1 MSGLPARTS
10 ESSDGPLA
18 DGPLA
23 DWALA
28 ERVARL
34 VALRDQPQVTRAEV
48 AALRSDLSATALRAD
63 ELARSVTGLGDGLA
77 PATVRVVGRGAWI
90 RANLDSIAWL
100 VDPLAGQLMAR
111 SDVSRTL
118 ARKALG
124 AQLGVVFG
132 YLATK
137 VLGQYE
143 VLLPN
148 DEHPGRL
155 TLVGPNLVQLERDFL
170 PTTDVGPAAFRM
182 GVVLHELAHRL
193 QFEGVDW
200 LRPRLRETI
209 NTYLAETRLDADRVR
224 ATVEHLGD
232 LLRSARDGLNLQQF
246 LEIVLTPA
254 QRDLMERA
262 QSMMSL
268 LEGHG
273 NVVMDWGAQL
283 LTERGDPGFEAA
295 GVRQVLNQRRS
306 GNADRLM
313 FKLLGL
319 SMKAQQYSTGERFIL
334 AVEREAGRETFSRV
348 WNTPANLPTPAEL
361 EDPQLWVRRVAG

>member
-1 MSGLPARTS
+1 MSGLPAQTS
-10 ESSDGPLA
+10 DSSE
-18 DGPLA
+18 GPLA

-34 VALRDQPQVTRAEV
+34 IALRDQPQVTRAEV
-48 AALRSDLSATALRAD
+48 AALRSELSATALRAD
-63 ELARSVTGLGDGLA
+63 ALARDVTGLGNGLA
-77 PATVRVVGRGAWI
+77 PATIRVVGRGAWV
-90 RANLDSIAWL
+90 RANLESIAWL
-100 VDPLAGQLMAR
+100 VDPLAAQLMQR
-111 SDVSRTL
+111 SDVSRAL

-124 AQLGVVFG
+124 AQLGAVFG
-132 YLATK
+132 YLSTK

-143 VLLPN
+143 VLLPG
-148 DEHPGRL
+148 DEQPGRL

-200 LRPRLRETI
+200 LRPTLRETI
-209 NTYLAETRLDADRVR
+209 NTYLGETRLDADRVR
-224 ATVEHLGD
+224 ATVERLGD
-232 LLRSARDGLNLQQF
+232 MLRSARDGLNLQQF
-246 LEIVLTPA
+246 LEVVLTPA

-283 LTERGDPGFEAA
+283 LAERGDPGFEAA
-295 GVRQVLNQRRS
+295 GVRQALNERRRS
-306 GNADRLM
+306 GADRLLFRM
-313 FKLLGL
+313 LGL
-319 SMKAQQYSTGERFIL
+319 SMKAQQYSTGEQFIM
-334 AVEREAGRETFSRV
+334 AVEREHGRAVFNQV
-348 WNTPANLPTPAEL
+348 WDTADNLPTHTEL
-361 EDPQLWVRRVAG
+361 EDPHLWVRRVAG